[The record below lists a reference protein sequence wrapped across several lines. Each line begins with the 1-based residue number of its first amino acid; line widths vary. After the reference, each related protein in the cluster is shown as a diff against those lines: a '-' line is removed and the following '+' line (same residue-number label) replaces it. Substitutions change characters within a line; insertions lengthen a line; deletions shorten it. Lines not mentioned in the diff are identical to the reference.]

1 MKLIDA
7 DALKERLIEI
17 LGDLDCNAESCVDCE
32 FCEDIDRCTRRQKEI
47 IADKLIANGVV
58 ILVRCKDCEHKIE
71 SVGITNCRCEL
82 DGGVW
87 ADNDFCSY
95 GKRRDNTDD

>member
-1 MKLIDA
+1 MLLIDA

-17 LGDLDCNAESCVDCE
+17 LGNLDCKTQYCKDCE

-47 IADKLIANGVV
+47 VADKLIANGV
-58 ILVRCKDCEHKIE
+58 IIPVRCKDCKYNLE
-71 SVGITNCRCEL
+71 SVSISNCRCEL
-82 DGGVW
+82 DGDVW
-87 ADNDFCSY
+87 EDNDFCSY